1 MKKIYT
7 FGLRTLDT
15 NNITYIFSLCIKSIL
30 YVVFLSNQLN
40 DSAITLNINNDIAF
54 YTYAYNGI

>member
-15 NNITYIFSLCIKSIL
+15 INITYIFSLCFKSIL